1 VNSTVR
7 HYRQLYAED
16 IAVYE
21 KNKAAARMAFEVW
34 NNGDL
39 ERLDRFVSPTVV
51 HHDPYDPHG
60 SEGLVGMK
68 KSITRNR
75 TVYPDLH
82 ISIEDQI
89 AEGDKVATRW
99 TSTMTHNGKRVTLKG
114 ITIDRFENGMIVE
127 AWRSMDMLG
136 LLRQSGALEK

>member
-1 VNSTVR
+1 M
-7 HYRQLYAED
+7 QGD
-16 IAVYE
+16 ISVSE
-21 KNKAAARMAFEVW
+21 KNKAAARVAFEVW

-60 SEGLVGMK
+60 SQGLVGMK
-68 KSITRNR
+68 ISITRNR
-75 TVYPDLH
+75 NVYPDLH
-82 ISIEDQI
+82 ITIEDQI

-114 ITIDRFENGMIVE
+114 ITIDRFEDGMIVE

-136 LLRQSGALEK
+136 LLQQTGALKK

>member
-1 VNSTVR
+1 VS
-7 HYRQLYAED
+7 
-16 IAVYE
+16 E
-21 KNKAAARMAFEVW
+21 KNKAAARVAFEVW
-34 NNGDL
+34 SNGDL

-51 HHDPYDPHG
+51 HHDPYDPQG

-68 KSITRNR
+68 KSITKNR
-75 TVYPDLH
+75 TRYPDLH
-82 ISIEDQI
+82 LTIEDQI

-99 TSTMTHNGKRVTLKG
+99 TSSMTHNGRRVRLEG

-136 LLRQSGALEK
+136 LLQQTGALEK